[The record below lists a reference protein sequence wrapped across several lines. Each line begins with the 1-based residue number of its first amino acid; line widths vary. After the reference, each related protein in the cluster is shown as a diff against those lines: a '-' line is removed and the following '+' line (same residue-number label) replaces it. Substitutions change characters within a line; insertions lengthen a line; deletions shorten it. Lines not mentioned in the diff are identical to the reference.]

1 MNVGGLFLAS
11 HSTACQKGRAG
22 GQRRD
27 EEDIMHMEKR
37 RKNLR
42 AQESPLAVVY
52 KSQHLFAGE
61 REKNLVHSIAKKE
74 VVVNGPRPLTRG
86 RVIFFFSRNIV

>member
-1 MNVGGLFLAS
+1 
-11 HSTACQKGRAG
+11 
-22 GQRRD
+22 
-27 EEDIMHMEKR
+27 MHMEKR

-52 KSQHLFAGE
+52 KSPHLFESEG
-61 REKNLVHSIAKKE
+61 RKNLVHSIAKKE

-86 RVIFFFSRNIV
+86 GVIFFFLSQYRVTNEAGTQLGSPFVMGEGKKLRCCNPLT